1 MALIIVL
8 NGIELNPLEVQGKNT
23 TQIEIRD
30 SDESGGKIKS
40 VSQNYVLT
48 GAAYDIVAASFID
61 DPDGKNN
68 SLPVKIYDRGCC
80 ETDTLLFEG
89 RLISD
94 NVSWCYDE
102 CSVEVIFE
110 EYTDFTKANDCLRST
125 LIYDNRN
132 GFQQNQHPR
141 MLYCVQ
147 IRPTIYQ
154 IIILNLGYF
163 ANLLLLILT
172 PMVALI
178 SAIVSFINILIN
190 LLDNI
195 GINISFGAA
204 WNQFTQD
211 SLLSQYQQGIDQ
223 MNEVLVGCGYK
234 HPSPLVRSYIVNV
247 CEICGIGFSSTIL
260 NNPASDY
267 NNLVYLFAP
276 IKEGVRANSDQTW
289 ISENAPIET
298 GKTFLDK
305 LSPVFNARWEII
317 DNVLYFERKDFFDTG
332 DIYVSYSD
340 LFEQQRIDEKLCL
353 EWRDE
358 TRPAY
363 GNFMYAQDAI
373 DTAGNDALKLYNDTV
388 EWNNPFSSLQSDKK
402 DVQLQFGAVRCR
414 RDGTSTD
421 VLDLFTWAPFG
432 IGATINEYS
441 DVLIIEKHV
450 TAAPKLIIWDPQSSV
465 LQGRPKKY
473 NNITGVVSDWVPFA
487 GHSKFNFPM
496 WFNEYGTL
504 PNTSYSSD
512 TPNMGLYGRFHAID
526 NPKLLPDLGKSFTF
540 SFRYSCDLLQGA
552 LNAKYIHLP
561 LGAEGENAVGRV
573 RQISVNLATKT
584 IQIQGDV

>member
-1 MALIIVL
+1 MALIIFL
-8 NGIELNPLEVQGKNT
+8 NGIELNPLEIQGKNT

-30 SDESGGKIKS
+30 SDESGGKVKS

-80 ETDTLLFEG
+80 ESDTLLFEG

-110 EYTDFTKANDCLRST
+110 EYTDFTRANDCLRST
-125 LIYDNRN
+125 LIYDNQN

-163 ANLLLLILT
+163 ANLLLAILT

-178 SAIVSFINILIN
+178 SAIVNFINILIN

-211 SLLSQYQQGIDQ
+211 SLLDQYRNAIDQ
-223 MNEVLVGCGYK
+223 MNEIIVGCGYK

-247 CEICGIGFSSTIL
+247 CEICGIGFSSSIL

-267 NNLVYLFAP
+267 NNVVYLFAP
-276 IKEGVRANSDQTW
+276 IKEGVRSSSDQTW

-305 LSPVFNARWEII
+305 LAPVFNARWEVI

-353 EWRDE
+353 EWRNE

-363 GNFMYAQDAI
+363 GNFQYAQDAI
-373 DTAGNDALKLYNDTV
+373 DTAGNDALKLYGDIV

-402 DVQLQFGAVRCR
+402 DIQLQFGAVRCR
-414 RDGTSTD
+414 RDGTGTD
-421 VLDLFTWAPFG
+421 VMDLFTSLPFG
-432 IGATINEYS
+432 IGSTISEYS

-473 NNITGVVSDWVPFA
+473 NNIVGVVPDWVPFA
-487 GHSKFNFPM
+487 GHNKYNFPM
-496 WFNEYGTL
+496 WFNEYGTV
-504 PNTSYSSD
+504 PNTAYPSD

-540 SFRYSCDLLQGA
+540 SFRYSCELLQGA
-552 LNAKYIHLP
+552 LTANYIHLP